1 MMVELLAIF
10 EGMNN
15 EYELG
20 GVVFQPRFYSRK
32 YFPETHIKIVHT
44 IRGQKH
50 FL

>member
-1 MMVELLAIF
+1 MLELLAIF
-10 EGMNN
+10 QGMNN
-15 EYELG
+15 ELD

-32 YFPETHIKIVHT
+32 DFPETHIKIVHT